1 MDWQLA
7 FSADGSRLTLT
18 IKGVAQMEG
27 FIACCQEAGRDSRW
41 QSNVSV
47 VLDLRD
53 LDMAALDQGDILH
66 LVEVHKPHA
75 TRLANNRIAV
85 LVSRPVAYGLVRM
98 WMGFTQDLEHAHGV
112 FYRMEEAETWL
123 RGAK

>member
-18 IKGVAQMEG
+18 FQGVAQVDG
-27 FIACCQEAGRDSRW
+27 FIACCQEAGRDPRW
-41 QSNVSV
+41 QSDLSA

-53 LDMAALDQGDILH
+53 LDMAVLDQGDILH
-66 LVEVHKPHA
+66 LVDAHKPHA
-75 TRLANNRIAV
+75 ARLAGNRVAV

-98 WMGFTQDLEHAHGV
+98 WLGYTENLAHTHGV
-112 FYRMEEAETWL
+112 FYRLEEAEAWL
-123 RGAK
+123 RGAG